1 MSYLID
7 KVKIKEVEEIYEFL
21 DDILETSNT
30 TSLPIKTR
38 RKVIALNIEQIKER
52 LRCLENL
59 LIKLNERR

>member
-7 KVKIKEVEEIYEFL
+7 KVKIKEAEEIYEFL

-59 LIKLNERR
+59 LIKFNERR